1 MTLPILIIILI
12 LYIALENVLAITH
25 TRREMKRQGDNTRF
39 LRVGNGLVA
48 MPNVGS
54 CRTQH
59 HPADSSYRFRQNTAL
74 F

>member
-1 MTLPILIIILI
+1 MTALLLVGYFAIAVI
-12 LYIALENVLAITH
+12 YIGLENYLDLRARVVRKGTD
-25 TRREMKRQGDNTRF
+25 KRF

-54 CRTQH
+54 CRKQH
-59 HPADSSYRFRQNTAL
+59 HPADSSHRFRQNTAL